1 RDQITLAF
9 TITQV
14 VTPFGNVASG
24 FILDRWGFRVVKTIA
39 AALFGLGSLCFT
51 LVQPGVD
58 WLIFPG
64 TIMLGISGVQIIMSN
79 LQLSTMVKFP
89 FVVASIISGLFD
101 ACTMVT
107 SVLKQISRSNVNS
120 FIAFGVY
127 TGLGVLTISLTVA
140 LYPGKYNRLQVDSGP
155 ATQKQKPSCN
165 SNKETQQQQHE
176 EKNESNVKPTEIF
189 DASEERNPR
198 CSAIQFLLTTDFFL
212 MVLWMICNSLR
223 LSYFFG
229 SLNDYVDLITD
240 GDKNLVEHYATMF
253 GYFFLTSPLVS
264 LLPGLLLDLQKRFIP
279 TLRQNSHRSYKLNTV
294 TTLTLTA
301 LIGAISCLMMLPNS
315 TGILIPTFVAI
326 SVFRAFMYS
335 TLGNYCISVFK
346 PENFGTVY
354 CAIIC
359 TMAPFAFLTVPLT
372 QWLQE
377 SSDPD

>member
-1 RDQITLAF
+1 M
-9 TITQV
+9 
-14 VTPFGNVASG
+14 
-24 FILDRWGFRVVKTIA
+24 
-39 AALFGLGSLCFT
+39 
-51 LVQPGVD
+51 
-58 WLIFPG
+58 
-64 TIMLGISGVQIIMSN
+64 MLGISGIQIIMSN

-101 ACTMVT
+101 ACTMVDL
-107 SVLKQISRSNVNS
+107 S
-120 FIAFGVY
+120 
-127 TGLGVLTISLTVA
+127 LGVLTISLTVA

-189 DASEERNPR
+189 DASE
-198 CSAIQFLLTTDFFL
+198 FLLTTDFFL